1 MSSRRNSAVAAN
13 TAKARK
19 YDIQERLY
27 VQSRGD
33 AADLQRGRTMA
44 FYDDM
49 NTYAEDRQAWVY
61 RHMLT
66 PCEEWAVRQG
76 YCEHPFADRPKPVAR
91 TGRMFPV
98 YYSDG
103 ARRMCRSLE
112 EARRHLNDEGA
123 VRLFNGTGYEY
134 AVSCMEGRRS
144 HVHSLL

>member
-1 MSSRRNSAVAAN
+1 MSSRGNSAVAAN
-13 TAKARK
+13 TLKARK

-49 NTYAEDRQAWVY
+49 NTNGEDRQAWKY
-61 RHMLT
+61 KHMLT

-76 YCEHPFADRPKPVAR
+76 YCENPFADRPKIVKR

-98 YYSDG
+98 YYAG
-103 ARRMCRSLE
+103 GTRRMFSSLE
-112 EARRHLNDEGA
+112 EARAHLSDRGA
-123 VRLFNGTGYEY
+123 VHLFNGKEYECI
-134 AVSCMEGRRS
+134 AK
-144 HVHSLL
+144 